1 MKKNHR
7 TKGFTLIEILVSV
20 AIFTMVSIVVSTFQ
34 RDIFSLN
41 RNLQSGLNAQL
52 EARHVIKIMVAELRK
67 ASPSSL
73 GAYPIELASST
84 GITFYSDVD
93 NDGLKDKVRYF
104 LNGTTIK
111 KGVIAP
117 TGNPYVYTSGNE
129 RITTIVNYVIAS
141 STLPIFEYHTSAY
154 AGTSTPLSQ
163 PVTVSSVRLIKINVI
178 IDTNP
183 LTSPRAL
190 IVTTQVT
197 PRNLKDN
204 L

>member
-1 MKKNHR
+1 MVE
-7 TKGFTLIEILVSV
+7 LIISV
-20 AIFTMVSIVVSTFQ
+20 AIFSIVAIVMSTFQ
-34 RDIFSLN
+34 KDIFSLN

-52 EARHVIKIMVAELRK
+52 EGRHVIKIMVSELRK
-67 ASPSSL
+67 TSPSVL

-104 LNGTTIK
+104 LSGNTIK

-117 TGNPYVYTSGNE
+117 TGSPYTYSSGNE
-129 RITTIVNYVIAS
+129 KLTTIINYVIAS
-141 STLPIFEYHTSAY
+141 STLPIFQYYTSTY

-163 PVTVSSVRLIKINVI
+163 PVTASSVRLIKINVI

-183 LTSPRAL
+183 LTSPSAL
-190 IVTTQVT
+190 IITTQVT